1 MEKSRGEPWEAFAR
15 RHADPGLALT
25 LHLARR
31 CTGLTLRELGEA
43 AGGMDYAVVAAAI
56 RRFGIKL
63 AVSRALQIQ
72 LADILNRIEKL
83 QVKT

>member
-1 MEKSRGEPWEAFAR
+1 MRCN
-15 RHADPGLALT
+15 ADPGLALT
-25 LHLARR
+25 LHVARR

-43 AGGMDYAVVAAAI
+43 AGGMDYAAVAAAI

-63 AVSRALQIQ
+63 AESRALQVQIED
-72 LADILNRIEKL
+72 LLKRIEKL